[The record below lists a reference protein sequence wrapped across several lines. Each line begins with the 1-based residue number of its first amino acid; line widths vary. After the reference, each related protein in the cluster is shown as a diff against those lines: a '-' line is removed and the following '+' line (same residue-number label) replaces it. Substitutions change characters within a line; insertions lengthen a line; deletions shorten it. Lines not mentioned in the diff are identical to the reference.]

1 MKLYSWNYQMN
12 TLISSFLQFVSHV
25 KKSTDDQ
32 KWLEKS
38 GNFCNTLAHENSRQ
52 MHVTCRHI
60 RIIVWSVVPITA
72 MYILAVFNMQINSHL
87 VFTCQNPIWKIF
99 FLSTPLY
106 DDITSFRLH
115 CTVLLRSIFGWY
127 TARKKRNLRNIR
139 RNWGWIRLWSPNG
152 LYQSR
157 RHLLW
162 VHCFYNVH
170 LNLKKCDVMIWV
182 ALSRFCTGSKPQIP
196 TFRSRDIVDSVVGVA
211 DSHRTSERSLD
222 N

>member
-1 MKLYSWNYQMN
+1 MFFEQNLFKMRQNSVDIKEVEIWRTAYEIVYLELQMN
-12 TLISSFLQFVSHV
+12 PMISSFLQFVSHV

-99 FLSTPLY
+99 TFKYPTLRWHNIFPFTLY
-106 DDITSFRLH
+106 GTI
-115 CTVLLRSIFGWY
+115 
-127 TARKKRNLRNIR
+127 
-139 RNWGWIRLWSPNG
+139 
-152 LYQSR
+152 
-157 RHLLW
+157 
-162 VHCFYNVH
+162 
-170 LNLKKCDVMIWV
+170 
-182 ALSRFCTGSKPQIP
+182 
-196 TFRSRDIVDSVVGVA
+196 
-211 DSHRTSERSLD
+211 
-222 N
+222 